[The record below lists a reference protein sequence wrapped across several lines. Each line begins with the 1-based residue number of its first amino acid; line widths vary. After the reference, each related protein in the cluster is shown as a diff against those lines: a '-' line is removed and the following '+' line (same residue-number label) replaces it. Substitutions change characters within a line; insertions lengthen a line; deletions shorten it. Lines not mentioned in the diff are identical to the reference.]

1 MPEVQSTPHSA
12 VLSAPMGTAGRVIE
26 GHVRVIEAGVQGMV
40 SVKTD
45 LALPALDAVLREVCG
60 VGVPM
65 RLTVWSSGDRAVVWM
80 APDEL
85 LVLVPA
91 AEAGAVAGRIEAA
104 LGEAHALVADMSSA
118 RTLFRLEGARAGEVL
133 AKGAPLDFRDAGFAV
148 GTARRTHL
156 GPVAVGIWR
165 EAAEAWSL
173 VCFRSYAPY
182 TADWLAAAV
191 AEGSEVGHF

>member
-1 MPEVQSTPHSA
+1 MPE
-12 VLSAPMGTAGRVIE
+12 VLSAPVGTAGRVIE
-26 GHVRVIEAGVQGMV
+26 GDVRVAEAGLQGMV
-40 SVKTD
+40 SVKAD
-45 LALPALDAVLREVCG
+45 LSLPALDAALRDACG

-65 RLTVWSSGDRAVVWM
+65 PLTVWANGDRAVVWM

-91 AEAGAVAGRIEAA
+91 GDASAVAGQLDAA
-104 LGEAHALVADMSSA
+104 LADAHALLADMSSA
-118 RTLFRLEGARAGEVL
+118 RTLFRLEGPLAGEVL
-133 AKGAPLDFRDAGFAV
+133 AKGAPLDFRDAAFAV

-165 EAAEAWSL
+165 ESAEAWAL

-191 AEGSEVGHF
+191 AEGSAVRHF